1 MSGNPCKYLYRLIFQ
16 LQQLVN
22 RLLSSAV
29 FNVAGNEFPFPMLFH
44 QVLPFPTALQIFQLL
59 IFHLELFSDRVTS
72 NKHNSFAPNFPGN

>member
-29 FNVAGNEFPFPMLFH
+29 FNVAGNKFPFP
-44 QVLPFPTALQIFQLL
+44 VLLHGTSISTALQIFQLL